1 MDAAWSGARAVVTG
15 AAGFLGGHLV
25 GHLAAEGATVIGIDR
40 RAVDG
45 AAIAVRADL
54 GHGDA
59 DLRVR
64 DALHGADV
72 VFHLAGASRSG
83 AGDGSRHR
91 DDSGSAATVLA
102 LTPAD
107 VPLVVLT
114 SDDVYGGACTA
125 AGRIRPSHEHDPLL
139 PRTAAAR
146 SKVLVERL
154 CARRRAGGGLVTVV
168 RPFTVLGPGADGP
181 TMLDEWAWAARQGMP
196 IRLAEAAEH
205 HRDVVDVRQVAPAL
219 AGIAADPDA
228 DVVNLGT
235 GRPLALRDLIDAVG
249 RAVGRAVTV
258 EAGPGSPALP
268 VDTCADTERLAGL
281 LGWVP
286 ATDADDLVRAC
297 LEVGADLHSQVVSAN
312 MA

>member
-25 GHLAAEGATVIGIDR
+25 RHLAGEGATVVGVDR
-40 RAVDG
+40 RAVHG
-45 AAIAVRADL
+45 ADIAVRADL
-54 GHGDA
+54 GHCDA

-72 VFHLAGASRSG
+72 VFHLAGAGGSAG
-83 AGDGSRHR
+83 GDGSRHR
-91 DDSGSAATVLA
+91 DDAGSAAAVLA

-107 VPLVVLT
+107 VPLVVVT
-114 SDDVYGGACTA
+114 SDSVYGGACTA

-139 PRTAAAR
+139 PRSAAAR

-154 CARRRAGGGLVTVV
+154 CARRRASGGLVTVV
-168 RPFTVLGPGADGP
+168 RPFTVLGPSAAGP
-181 TMLDEWAWAARQGMP
+181 TVLDEWACAFRRDLPVHLPEPAQ
-196 IRLAEAAEH
+196 H

-219 AGIAADPDA
+219 AGIARHPDT

-235 GRPLALRDLIDAVG
+235 GRPVALGELVDAVG
-249 RAVGRAVTV
+249 RAVGRPVPV
-258 EAGPGSPALP
+258 EAGPGSRDLP
-268 VDTCADTERLAGL
+268 VDTCADTARLASL
-281 LGWVP
+281 LGWIP
-286 ATDADDLVRAC
+286 ATDVDDLVRAA
-297 LEVGADLHSQVVSAN
+297 LGRGADLHSQVVSAN